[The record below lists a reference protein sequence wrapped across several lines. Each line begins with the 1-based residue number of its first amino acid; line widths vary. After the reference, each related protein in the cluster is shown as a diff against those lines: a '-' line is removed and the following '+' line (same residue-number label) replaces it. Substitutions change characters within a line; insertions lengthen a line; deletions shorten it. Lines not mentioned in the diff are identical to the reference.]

1 MRLLIV
7 AMLVAC
13 SSPAR
18 WKPPELAETTRIQ
31 DDLLVRYEP
40 DNTISVTARVAIGS
54 VSASGFVFL
63 RTGDLATAAQS
74 KHVRLARARAWQT
87 LAAILASAPPSAF
100 DAAKKG
106 IDEIVISGLNHGS
119 EAVKRAELARAS
131 NNMPEAARVM
141 MLALREYLRGYVAT
155 FHADVR

>member
-54 VSASGFVFL
+54 VSASGHVFL
-63 RTGDLATAAQS
+63 RAGDLATAATS
-74 KHVRLARARAWQT
+74 PHVRLARARAWQT
-87 LAAILASAPPSAF
+87 LAARLVVDPASSF
-100 DAAKKG
+100 EAAKKG
-106 IDEIVISGLNHGS
+106 SDELANVGGS
-119 EAVKRAELARAS
+119 DGSAAAKRAELARTS
-131 NNMPEAARVM
+131 NMPVAAREMAV
-141 MLALREYLRGYVAT
+141 ALRQQLRGYVT
-155 FHADVR
+155 KFHDEVW